1 MNQAQMKKVKTL
13 GIISNILLV
22 LGLIFLF
29 IIPIVALLCFI
40 VTLSLSLVLFN
51 MIFKGKRFI
60 RIIVNISYVIVLILI
75 ITVIYGLR

>member
-29 IIPIVALLCFI
+29 IIPIIALLCFI

>member
-1 MNQAQMKKVKTL
+1 MKKVKTL